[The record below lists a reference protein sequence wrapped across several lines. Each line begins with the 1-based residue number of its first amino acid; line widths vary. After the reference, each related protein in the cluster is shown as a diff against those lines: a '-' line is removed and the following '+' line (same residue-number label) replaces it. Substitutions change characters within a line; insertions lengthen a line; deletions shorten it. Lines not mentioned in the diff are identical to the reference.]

1 MLQDRVPGE
10 AHILGVDEQTASRG
24 FCCPVGKPDTGA
36 GQDRSKYQFEIKQL
50 SAGIYNVT
58 IPAFLYPGGVGS
70 PGGGSGVCD
79 AATNAR
85 NNSLMMGIER
95 STDPTGFT
103 PAKALSITSCI
114 DMRGPCAGVPRI
126 SIRESCKILA
136 ESAAAVRAAL
146 ARTRVHHVGARAYSM
161 RMLYFGAGK
170 QLVWSTGAITSRLPV
185 GQTFEVHE
193 WVSNLKCDRRLRCVG
208 GPCMWTNLAEETH
221 DRTPENYGD
230 PVFQL
235 CWEIQRQATT
245 TPLME
250 ALRPGTGSQSG
261 VFSGENIAPGH

>member
-10 AHILGVDEQTASRG
+10 VHILGVDAQTASTG
-24 FCCPVGKPDTGA
+24 FCCPVGRPDTA
-36 GQDRSKYQFEIKQL
+36 TGQDRSRYQFIINQQ

-103 PAKALSITSCI
+103 PAKPLSITSCI
-114 DMRGPCAGVPRI
+114 DMRGSCAGVPRI

-136 ESAAAVRAAL
+136 EAAAAVRAAL
-146 ARTRVHHVGARAYSM
+146 ARMRVRARAPRRYQSLLNENVVFWC
-161 RMLYFGAGK
+161 RQTAGLVHGGYYFAVARWADG
-170 QLVWSTGAITSRLPV
+170 
-185 GQTFEVHE
+185 
-193 WVSNLKCDRRLRCVG
+193 
-208 GPCMWTNLAEETH
+208 
-221 DRTPENYGD
+221 
-230 PVFQL
+230 
-235 CWEIQRQATT
+235 
-245 TPLME
+245 
-250 ALRPGTGSQSG
+250 
-261 VFSGENIAPGH
+261 